1 MPTLE
6 ELLRYKY
13 GDSQT
18 PDDILRRLESI
29 NLQNKKNAKAIPTT
43 PAGDRIVPTQEDD
56 SPYGKLERGIFE
68 GLQKYGPSTFQDPY
82 RANQTAGALTDVL
95 SMTPGPAEIMDH
107 RQGNYLMEEGR
118 PVAGLGYQ
126 AMAALPFIPANRVR
140 RAIPDNMGGGGPT
153 VTPNVRNAPTPKG
166 LEHKILHTAD
176 RPKEIKD
183 VEKWNSDLAN
193 LEDSTEVID
202 VFTGES
208 PYTNRKGLMPLRY
221 GDNDTQMTS
230 QIALFE
236 SDLYTVKNKNK
247 VYPIENI
254 LQAMRRYGV
263 TGKGNV
269 NQNVAR
275 QIEDFISPEF
285 MAKGK
290 ASPADVME
298 ELQKNAPK
306 IQEVH
311 AYYNPGVNTGY
322 SRFTT
327 RRPLYDLD
335 NPATTVGDSAEQTSR
350 SYGERTF
357 SMFDDG
363 RIYGKKPT
371 LEEPNPKVSFVDNR
385 HDDLAMGR
393 ISVAES
399 TSSGKNKY
407 MHSRYTLEDIDGEAN
422 VYVKQESQSDPY
434 ELTKDQN
441 KLAASVGAE
450 DELGG
455 RMHVE
460 HILSRIGDED
470 SGISFEDIAKG
481 KHTAGD
487 ALEATGDTRD
497 FHNFLKE
504 TGELDNFNK
513 EFDEIA
519 KKFETERQDA
529 IAAGNFEILNRPFEE
544 GRIDD
549 QYYTAEAAD
558 AFNQRGERLI
568 SNYMQDFSDYLGISK
583 NPINLPRSADWFTD
597 GFKLDLQTA
606 VKNDSP
612 YALFPNGARSLAP
625 PSGVT
630 TTIPPKMVPFIV
642 KKYKDKKNIR
652 LDYDNDGKF
661 LGVSENQDGAFK
673 RVLEAEP
680 DPSSINRAKSYN
692 DFYEK
697 AIKQTQQD
705 YGVKLDSTE
714 YIDQYGQEYLKI
726 ILTPELKSAF
736 QTFRMNRGGAA
747 TLMPLKYSF

>member
-1 MPTLE
+1 MDE
-6 ELLRYKY
+6 YQEYLRLFSDLPFGMRPDFDTYKKQV
-13 GDSQT
+13 S
-18 PDDILRRLESI
+18 
-29 NLQNKKNAKAIPTT
+29 A
-43 PAGDRIVPTQEDD
+43 
-56 SPYGKLERGIFE
+56 
-68 GLQKYGPSTFQDPY
+68 
-82 RANQTAGALTDVL
+82 QTARDTLTQGIAEGDLDKAYKEGFEKLPLMDQLLYGVAPVTGEALATY
-95 SMTPGPAEIMDH
+95 EIPEFAKRGNLAVQEGRKLDAA
-107 RQGNYLMEEGR
+107 GNYLVSGLNAMSMI
-118 PVAGLGYQ
+118 PVVGKGAGLLGD
-126 AMAALPFIPANRVR
+126 AARVLGKGT
-140 RAIPDNMGGGGPT
+140 RAAKPIDEDMVGGGPSII
-153 VTPNVRNAPTPKG
+153 PNVRNAPTPKG

-176 RPKEIKD
+176 RPKEVKD

-208 PYTNRKGLMPLRY
+208 PYINRKGLMPLRY

-335 NPATTVGDSAEQTSR
+335 NPTTTVANSAEQTSR

-371 LEEPNPKVSFVDNR
+371 LEEPNPKISFVDNR

-460 HILSRIGDED
+460 HILFRIGDED

-487 ALEATGDTRD
+487 ALEATSDTRD

-504 TGELDNFNK
+504 TGELYNFNK

-529 IAAGNFEILNRPFEE
+529 IAAGNFEILSRPFEG

-549 QYYTAEAAD
+549 QYTAEAAD
-558 AFNQRGERLI
+558 AFNQRGQRLI

-705 YGVKLDSTE
+705 YGVKLNSTE